1 MTKIEKSPYM
11 PFYGKDAYDDEKFA
25 SLSYGAQGF
34 FWRLA
39 WWQWS
44 EGSIPAQIDVI
55 ISLRGKEKESRRL
68 WAEVAPMFP
77 SSNGGERRQNAYVE
91 QLRAKLVSVRAK
103 RQQAA
108 YKRHANADFCTPN
121 SVFLHTLPHEEEKED
136 ANVKD
141 VQSICDEFISRPE
154 PHPSELL
161 VAIWLRKVSVTSL
174 REILNRYPD
183 KNAAYID
190 RCVET
195 SVRERAKTRTA
206 MSVGGVPNDAVAE
219 LRVMIDGYIFEH
231 GTPPKDAG
239 SCAGW
244 DAGFTARFG
253 FSRAALAG
261 STGEQC
267 AAWLSKLKGTA

>member
-1 MTKIEKSPYM
+1 MTKIEKSPSM

-108 YKRHANADFCTPN
+108 YKRHANSDFCTPN

-161 VAIWLRKVSVTSL
+161 VAVWLRKVSVTSL
-174 REILNRYPD
+174 REILNRD
-183 KNAAYID
+183 VDVSGKQDAEEISA
-190 RCVET
+190 RLLCLRAEHVE
-195 SVRERAKTRTA
+195 RGRNLRGRGGDLLRALCA
-206 MSVGGVPNDAVAE
+206 PAE
-219 LRVMIDGYIFEH
+219 CASDGINRDLGCTE
-231 GTPPKDAG
+231 
-239 SCAGW
+239 
-244 DAGFTARFG
+244 AR
-253 FSRAALAG
+253 
-261 STGEQC
+261 
-267 AAWLSKLKGTA
+267 K